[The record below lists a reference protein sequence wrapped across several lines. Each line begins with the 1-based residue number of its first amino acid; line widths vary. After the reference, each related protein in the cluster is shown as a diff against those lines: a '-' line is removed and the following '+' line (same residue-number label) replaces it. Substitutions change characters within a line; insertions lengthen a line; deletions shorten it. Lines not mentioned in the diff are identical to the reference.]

1 MLETSAVSATFK
13 LRGHE
18 DPNELWPGVE
28 IEPTTAEATNQY
40 YVNAIAPMAVRLG
53 VWPGIPLEAQGTGS
67 GKSNLEGCAAKT
79 TVGP

>member
-1 MLETSAVSATFK
+1 MPEREKESSSLACGHGAKPMLETSAVSATFK

-28 IEPTTAEATNQY
+28 IETTTAEATNQY

-53 VWPGIPLEAQGTGS
+53 VWPGIPLEA
-67 GKSNLEGCAAKT
+67 
-79 TVGP
+79 